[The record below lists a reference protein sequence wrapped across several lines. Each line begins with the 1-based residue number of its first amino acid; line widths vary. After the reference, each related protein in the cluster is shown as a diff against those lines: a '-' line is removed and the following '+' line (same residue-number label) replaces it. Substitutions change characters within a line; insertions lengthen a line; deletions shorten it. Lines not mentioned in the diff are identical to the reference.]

1 MVNFIA
7 TYIIV
12 VLIVSIVLVLLN
24 PILKKAF
31 KNKTK
36 EKKFINI
43 LLSGFSIISVI
54 MLIAFTLVNS

>member
-7 TYIIV
+7 SYIIV
-12 VLIVSIVLVLLN
+12 VLMVSIVLVLLN
-24 PILKKAF
+24 PILKKTF